1 MAYFIINI
9 ESKDETL
16 RLRLRVTKRKSFLTF
31 FSCHSE
37 VASATEESP
46 PSCHSE
52 ARSAEESPPFLL
64 RDSSGDLP
72 PRNDKKGVILRLRQ
86 QPKNPL
92 RSVILRLRQQPKNP
106 LRSSFFSLKPAIR
119 DSSGDLPPRNDKESV
134 ILSLSEAKGKNPLL

>member
-37 VASATEESP
+37 ARSAEESP

-92 RSVILRLRQQPKNP
+92 RS
-106 LRSSFFSLKPAIR
+106 SFFSLKPAIR

-134 ILSLSEAKGKNPLL
+134 ILSLSEAKGKNPPPFTKPGF

>member
-16 RLRLRVTKRKSFLTF
+16 RAKALRVTKRKSFLTF

-46 PSCHSE
+46 P
-52 ARSAEESPPFLL
+52 FLL

-72 PRNDKKGVILRLRQ
+72 PQNDKKRETG
-86 QPKNPL
+86 
-92 RSVILRLRQQPKNP
+92 
-106 LRSSFFSLKPAIR
+106 
-119 DSSGDLPPRNDKESV
+119 
-134 ILSLSEAKGKNPLL
+134 